1 MQTFDYAQVASKM
14 EALNTVFTNFANKLT
29 QIDTVLNDN
38 VGKGADSALN
48 GIVAKSLLESWN
60 AYSDTFSDFKNE
72 FDSLYAGVQQV
83 SKNNAALEEE
93 ANLLFSESGFKAGSS
108 PNTTTSYYTTRV

>member
-1 MQTFDYAQVASKM
+1 MQTFDYTQVASKM

-29 QIDTVLNDN
+29 QIDTLLNEN

-48 GIVAKSLLESWN
+48 GIRAKALLESWN

-83 SKNNAALEEE
+83 AKNNASLEAE
-93 ANLLFSESGFKAGSS
+93 AKSLFSESGFKADVST
-108 PNTTTSYYTTRV
+108 NTTNDYYSTRV